1 MAKRRRLKYIS
12 RCLKAFL
19 LLEDVKFVLQTL
31 ISCYK
36 RICVHLHVSRISL
49 SCFLHASFP
58 FATLQMLKILSPV
71 LLEGGLFT
79 GMWNE
84 SLCFVRSDI
93 R

>member
-1 MAKRRRLKYIS
+1 MAKTRRLKYIS

-36 RICVHLHVSRISL
+36 RICVHSHVPHISF

-58 FATLQMLKILSPV
+58 FATPQTLKILSPV

-84 SLCFVRSDI
+84 SLCFGRSDI